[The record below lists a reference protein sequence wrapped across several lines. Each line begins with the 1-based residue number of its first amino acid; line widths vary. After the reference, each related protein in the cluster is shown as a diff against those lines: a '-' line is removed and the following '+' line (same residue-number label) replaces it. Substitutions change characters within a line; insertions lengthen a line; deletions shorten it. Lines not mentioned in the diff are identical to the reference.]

1 MKKLQIFIAIVT
13 LLWSCQERNGEEVG
27 QSLEG
32 LSWEEVT
39 AQARGQTV
47 NMMMWQGDPSINA
60 YMNQY
65 VVPALKEQYNIR
77 LNISGGQGSNIVNTL
92 MNEMQAGKDESALD
106 LMWINGETFFQLREI
121 GALYGPFVDRLPN
134 AQYINFD
141 NPFINTDFQQKVEGM
156 ECPWGNVQMCL
167 IYDSAHVTSP
177 PRTMSALEQY
187 VKAHPGV
194 FTISNDFT
202 GMTLLKGFL
211 IELSGSQDGLN
222 GAFDEEKYKKLSS
235 QLWAYLNRVKPYFWK
250 QGKTFPAE
258 RAQMNQMF
266 ANGELYFTMGNND
279 AQVENKVLKGLF
291 PTTARA
297 YVMDMGSIQNSHFLG
312 IPKYAAHSAAALV
325 VCNFLISPEAQLRKM
340 NPEVW
345 GDYTILSVSKLPEG
359 WQQKFAALPKRKY
372 ALQREALQ
380 DKALMEPA
388 PEYMIRLYDDFRTY
402 VIEQ

>member
-1 MKKLQIFIAIVT
+1 MKKLIIFFVVVT
-13 LLWSCQERNGEEVG
+13 LLMGCGGEKDQQAR
-27 QSLEG
+27 QSLDN
-32 LSWEEVT
+32 LSWEEVR

-65 VVPALKEQYNIR
+65 VVPSLKEQFGIT
-77 LNISGGQGSNIVNTL
+77 LNISGGQGSAIVNTL
-92 MNEMQAGKDESALD
+92 MNEMQAGKAESELD
-106 LMWINGETFFQLREI
+106 LMWINGETFFQLSEI
-121 GALYGPFVDRLPN
+121 SALYGPFVDQLPN

-141 NPFINTDFQQKVEGM
+141 NPFIHTDFQQKVEGM

-167 IYDSAHVTSP
+167 IYDAAHVKNP

-194 FTISNDFT
+194 FTIPNDFT

-222 GAFDEEKYKKLSS
+222 GAFDEEKYKNLSS
-235 QLWAYLNRVKPYFWK
+235 QLWKYLNRIKPYFWK
-250 QGKTFPAE
+250 QGETFPAE

-312 IPKYAAHSAAALV
+312 IPKHSAHPAAALV
-325 VCNFLISPEAQLRKM
+325 VCNFMISPEAQLRKM

-345 GDYTILSVSKLPEG
+345 GDYTILSIKKLPEE
-359 WQQKFAALPKRKY
+359 WQQKFAALPPRKY
-372 ALQREALQ
+372 ALQREKLQ